1 MYDISYIALPDNH
14 IMILYE
20 QYLDI
25 INSLS

>member
-1 MYDISYIALPDNH
+1 MSVILVIALPDNH

-25 INSLS
+25 INGLS